1 MTSNFCRSGLIFMLK
16 KLMVELTTLRS
27 SLKFIQFPLNSL
39 LKQPH
44 KASCLVLSF
53 SLFQKRKES
62 SYHPSHPPPPKMIIT
77 FCLEAICFLPDLRFL
92 IKISGGF
99 ILLLWSKLV
108 VSFKKGGTVNQ
119 RLRFLGTTRI
129 KNFSGFPRLTCILIT
144 VVGWT
149 AGNST

>member
-62 SYHPSHPPPPKMIIT
+62 SYHPFPPPQNDNNFLLGGYLFLTRPKV
-77 FCLEAICFLPDLRFL
+77 L

>member
-1 MTSNFCRSGLIFMLK
+1 
-16 KLMVELTTLRS
+16 MVELTTLRS

-62 SYHPSHPPPPKMIIT
+62 SYHPSHPPPKNDNNFLLGGYLFLTRPKV
-77 FCLEAICFLPDLRFL
+77 L

>member
-62 SYHPSHPPPPKMIIT
+62 SYHPSHPPSPNDNNFLLGGYLFLTRPKV
-77 FCLEAICFLPDLRFL
+77 L